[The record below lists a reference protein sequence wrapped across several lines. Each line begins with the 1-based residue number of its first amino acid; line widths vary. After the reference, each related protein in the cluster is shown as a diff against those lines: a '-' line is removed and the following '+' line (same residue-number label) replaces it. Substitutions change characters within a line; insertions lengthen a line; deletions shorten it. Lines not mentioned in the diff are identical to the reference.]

1 MLRNKLKILLCLLT
15 LSLVMTLSAC
25 SPKVVTVQKEI
36 IVTTPDSLLV
46 DPCNVIG
53 AGDTVRSLAKG
64 YVVSVSCV
72 REYQLLLEKQRRHK
86 QEMVELYKDGS

>member
-1 MLRNKLKILLCLLT
+1 M
-15 LSLVMTLSAC
+15 
-25 SPKVVTVQKEI
+25 QKEI
-36 IVTTPDSLLV
+36 IVTTPDALLV

-72 REYQLLLEKQRRHK
+72 REYQLLLDKQRRHK
-86 QEMVELYKDGS
+86 QEMELIYGKP